1 MQFVIS
7 KYGSSIQIFFF
18 TTIKPKIHN
27 TVVMAITIIINV
39 IWSITVGER
48 FGVYGQLQSTSTKSA
63 ACMSASP
70 IHYNN
75 YVISS
80 CGKSLNEV

>member
-1 MQFVIS
+1 MDLQF
-7 KYGSSIQIFFF
+7 KYLFF

-27 TVVMAITIIINV
+27 TVLMAITIIINV
-39 IWSITVGER
+39 IWPTTVGER
-48 FGVYGQLQSTSTKSA
+48 FGVNRQLQSTSTKSTD
-63 ACMSASP
+63 CMSASP

-80 CGKSLNEV
+80 CGKSLDES